1 MVRKT
6 GLSPSSVSERSPYEI
21 QIQGELDGSWNEWF
35 NAIEMTI
42 EHSSDRLPLT
52 TLHCPA
58 MDQAKLRGILNKIW
72 DMNLNLISV
81 RRVTNPTRE
90 ERSPQGSEGF
100 E

>member
-1 MVRKT
+1 MVQEK
-6 GLSPSSVSERSPYEI
+6 GLSHSSASERSPYEI

-35 NAIEMTI
+35 NAIEITI

-81 RRVTNPTRE
+81 RRVNDPARE
-90 ERSPQGSEGF
+90 GRPPQGSEGF